1 MKPVLSMQTFSCKP
15 WAVAGLLC
23 LLPLAALAELPRRDL
38 TVELRQVQEGQDE
51 SGGYSVGTAPREAGF
66 APQQVRVRNGEKARL
81 QMTQSIPLQWAQK
94 VEGQSAKLTV
104 GDASASSSGGG
115 VTQAVTW
122 MEAGQS
128 IAVTPRWPGGKQPV
142 RVEVE
147 VQSAS
152 VDERTGSELP
162 ATGRQQLVT
171 TVTAPLHQWV
181 TIATSGSAA
190 RPGVYSSTANADRRR
205 LLQIRVLDN

>member
-1 MKPVLSMQTFSCKP
+1 MKQGLTMQTRSFRS
-15 WAVAGLLC
+15 WAVAGLVC
-23 LLPLAALAELPRRDL
+23 LAPLAALAELPRRDL
-38 TVELRQVQEGQDE
+38 TVELRQVQEGEE

-81 QMTQSIPLQWAQK
+81 QMTQSMPVLWAQK
-94 VEGQSAKLTV
+94 VEGQTSSLSV
-104 GDASASSSGGG
+104 GGATANSSGGG

-128 IAVTPRWPGGKQPV
+128 LAVTPRWPGGKQSA

-147 VQSAS
+147 VQTAA
-152 VDERTGSELP
+152 VEERTGSELP
-162 ATGRQQLVT
+162 TTGRQQLVT
-171 TVTAPLHQWV
+171 TVTAPLRQWV

-190 RPGVYSSTANADRRR
+190 QPGVYSSTANASRRR

>member
-1 MKPVLSMQTFSCKP
+1 MKQGLSMQTRSFRS
-15 WAVAGLLC
+15 WTVAGLVC
-23 LLPLAALAELPRRDL
+23 LAPLAALAELPRRDL
-38 TVELRQVQEGQDE
+38 TVELRQVQEGDE

-81 QMTQSIPLQWAQK
+81 QMTQSMPVLWAQK
-94 VEGQSAKLTV
+94 VEGQTSSLSV
-104 GDASASSSGGG
+104 GGATASSSGGG

-128 IAVTPRWPGGKQPV
+128 LAVTPRWQGGKQPA

-147 VQSAS
+147 VQTAA

-162 ATGRQQLVT
+162 ATGRQQLAT
-171 TVTAPLHQWV
+171 TVTAPLRQWV

-190 RPGVYSSTANADRRR
+190 QPGVYSSTANASRR

>member
-1 MKPVLSMQTFSCKP
+1 MQTRSFRS
-15 WAVAGLLC
+15 WTVAGLVC

-38 TVELRQVQEGQDE
+38 TVELRQVQEGEE
-51 SGGYSVGTAPREAGF
+51 SGGYSVGMAPREPTL

-81 QMTQSIPLQWAQK
+81 QMTQSMPVLWAQK
-94 VEGQSAKLTV
+94 VEGQTSSLSV
-104 GDASASSSGGG
+104 GGATASSSGGG

-128 IAVTPRWPGGKQPV
+128 LAVTPRWPGGKQPA

-147 VQSAS
+147 VEVQTAA

-171 TVTAPLHQWV
+171 TVTAPLRQWV

-190 RPGVYSSTANADRRR
+190 QPGVYSSTANASRRR

>member
-1 MKPVLSMQTFSCKP
+1 MQTRSFQS
-15 WAVAGLLC
+15 WTVVGLFC
-23 LLPLAALAELPRRDL
+23 LLPLVALAELPRRDL

-51 SGGYSVGTAPREAGF
+51 AGAYSVGTAPREAGF

-81 QMTQSIPLQWAQK
+81 QMTQSMPVLWAQK
-94 VEGQSAKLTV
+94 VEGQTASLSV
-104 GDASASSSGGG
+104 GDATASSSGGG
-115 VTQAVTW
+115 VTQALTW

-147 VQSAS
+147 VQTAA
-152 VDERTGSELP
+152 VEERTGSELP
-162 ATGRQQLVT
+162 TTGRQQLVT
-171 TVTAPLHQWV
+171 TVTAPLRQWV

-190 RPGVYSSTANADRRR
+190 QPGVYSSTANASRRR